1 MKRIYLSPP
10 DAGELERRLLLAAFD
25 SNWIAPQGPD
35 LDAFEREFAEKVEV
49 SHAVALSSGTAALH
63 LALMA
68 LGVGRGD
75 RVITSTLTFAATA
88 NAIAYVGATPV
99 FVDVSR
105 DTWTIDPDLLNEE
118 LTTSAR
124 SGARVA
130 GVIAVDLYGQCAD
143 YDRVESICRRHG
155 VPFVED
161 AAEALGAIYHGR
173 SAGAFGA

>member
-1 MKRIYLSPP
+1 MS
-10 DAGELERRLLLAAFD
+10 GELERRLLLAAFD

-35 LDAFEREFAEKVEV
+35 LDAFEREFADEV
-49 SHAVALSSGTAALH
+49 GAPHAVALSSGTAALH
-63 LALMA
+63 LALLA

-118 LTTSAR
+118 L
-124 SGARVA
+124 A
-130 GVIAVDLYGQCAD
+130 GVRQERRARRGGRHRRLIWPVCGLRPHRSRVPAARCAD
-143 YDRVESICRRHG
+143 H
-155 VPFVED
+155 
-161 AAEALGAIYHGR
+161 
-173 SAGAFGA
+173 